1 MVVGT
6 IPAPEMLEWPKN
18 FPTILVQSGLYSFQ
32 IKADNKF
39 KIGCNAVANR
49 LKYLRL
55 LQNNLLSNK
64 THPYFYV

>member
-6 IPAPEMLEWPKN
+6 IPAPEMLEWLKI
-18 FPTILVQSGLYSFQ
+18 FATILVQSGLYSFQ

-49 LKYLRL
+49 LKY
-55 LQNNLLSNK
+55 
-64 THPYFYV
+64 